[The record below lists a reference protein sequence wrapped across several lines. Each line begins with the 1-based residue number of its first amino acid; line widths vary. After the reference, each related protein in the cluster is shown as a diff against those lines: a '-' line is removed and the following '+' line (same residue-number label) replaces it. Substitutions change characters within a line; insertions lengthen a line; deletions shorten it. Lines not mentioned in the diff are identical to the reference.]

1 METQTLTAPAPAD
14 KSTYSRVFDLL
25 PHFVSRYNSDDALVS
40 KVNGKWEKIP
50 AATFIETANRISLG
64 LIKLGIR
71 KDDKIAIISPN
82 RPEWNFVDFGAQ
94 QLGAV
99 SVPLYPTITI
109 EDYRYILRDSE
120 AKLVFVA
127 NTDLLAKVKEAITEV
142 EGVEGVYTFDRI
154 PGVPHWS
161 EVADLGKDEDP
172 SQLESY
178 KAAVSEEDLLTLIY
192 TSGTTGVP
200 KGVML
205 THHNLLS
212 DVEAVK
218 DYIPIG
224 PGEKA
229 LSFLPLCHVYER
241 MIVYMYMRYGVSI
254 YYAESM
260 DTIAENLK
268 EVKPT
273 VFTTV
278 PRLLEKVYDKIVAK
292 GYELSGIKKQ
302 LFFWALNLGL
312 QYDPVQDMGFF
323 YNIQLKLARKM
334 IFSKWQEAL
343 GGNIRLIV
351 TGSAALQ
358 PRLARVFWAAG
369 IPVTE
374 GYGLTETSPVIS
386 VGKVMPP
393 DLRVGCVGTIIPDV
407 HVKIAEDGEIL
418 VKGPNI
424 MKGYYRKPEQ
434 TAEAIDKD
442 GWFHTGDIGEMVEGR
457 FLKITDRKKEMFK
470 TSGGKYVAPQ
480 MVENKLKESKY
491 IEQVI
496 VVGEGQ
502 KFPSALIIP
511 EFGALKVF
519 CQLNNLDPAMTPEQM
534 VKNEQIVAKIEQEIE
549 RLNASFAKY
558 EQVKKFR
565 LLATPFTIEAGELT
579 PTLKLKRKAILKRY
593 QSVIE
598 GIYQ

>member
-212 DVEAVK
+212 NVEAVK